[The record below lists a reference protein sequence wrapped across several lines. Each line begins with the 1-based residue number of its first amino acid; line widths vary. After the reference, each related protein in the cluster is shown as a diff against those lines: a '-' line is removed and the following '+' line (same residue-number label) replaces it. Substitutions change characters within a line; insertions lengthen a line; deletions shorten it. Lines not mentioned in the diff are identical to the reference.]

1 MSANRET
8 REVAVQRSGSNK
20 RDEMTIDL
28 SELFYR
34 ILDHWVLVVL
44 IGLLGAILAFG
55 ITRFMI
61 TPKYESTAKIYV
73 LSSSDSVVNLS
84 DMQIGSYLAS
94 DYQEVFNTREVH
106 EQVISNLRLPD
117 TFEQLKKKLK
127 VSNLTGTRI
136 LSIMVEETD
145 PNTAAAIA
153 NEFASVAS
161 DYIATVMVTDRPT
174 VLSTAVPAA
183 GPSSPNLVKNVF
195 IGAVAGALLVIAI
208 ITIATLTDDKIKSAD
223 QLTNLTG
230 LPVFSQIPDTK
241 FDVLESLVK
250 KVKPDKHENTTNSE
264 NPLDVMKPTG
274 KDNEQKGGV
283 SK

>member
-1 MSANRET
+1 MSADRGT
-8 REVAVQRSGSNK
+8 REVAVQRSSANQRIEK
-20 RDEMTIDL
+20 TIDL
-28 SELFYR
+28 SELFFR
-34 ILDHWVLVVL
+34 VLDYWVAVVL
-44 IGLLGAILAFG
+44 IGLFGAILAWG

-84 DMQIGSYLAS
+84 DVQIGSYLAS
-94 DYQEVFNTREVH
+94 DYQEVFSTREVH
-106 EQVISNLRLPD
+106 EQVISNLGLPD

-136 LSIMVEETD
+136 LSITVEETD
-145 PNTAAAIA
+145 PSIAAAIA

-174 VLSTAVPAA
+174 VLSAAVPAA
-183 GPSSPNLVKNVF
+183 EPSSPKMAQNVA
-195 IGAVAGALLVIAI
+195 IGAIAGVLLVIAI
-208 ITIATLTDDKIKSAD
+208 ITIATLTDDKVKSAD
-223 QLTNLTG
+223 QLTKLTG

-250 KVKPDKHENTTNSE
+250 KAKPAKPVNTIKPDT
-264 NPLDVMKPTG
+264 PPDVKKPTG
-274 KDNEQKGGV
+274 KENEQKGGV

>member
-8 REVAVQRSGSNK
+8 KEVAVQRSGSNQT
-20 RDEMTIDL
+20 DEMTIDL

-250 KVKPDKHENTTNSE
+250 KVKPDKHEDTANSD
-264 NPLDVMKPTG
+264 NPLDIRKPTG
-274 KDNEQKGGV
+274 KENEQKGGV

>member
-8 REVAVQRSGSNK
+8 KEVAVQRSGSNK
-20 RDEMTIDL
+20 TDEMTIDL

-208 ITIATLTDDKIKSAD
+208 ITIAT
-223 QLTNLTG
+223 
-230 LPVFSQIPDTK
+230 
-241 FDVLESLVK
+241 
-250 KVKPDKHENTTNSE
+250 
-264 NPLDVMKPTG
+264 
-274 KDNEQKGGV
+274 
-283 SK
+283 

>member
-8 REVAVQRSGSNK
+8 REVAVQRSSPNK

>member
-20 RDEMTIDL
+20 TDEMTIDL

-94 DYQEVFNTREVH
+94 DYKEVFNTREVH

-117 TFEQLKKKLK
+117 TFEQLKKKLE
-127 VSNLTGTRI
+127 VSNQTGTRI

-183 GPSSPNLVKNVF
+183 EPSSPNMVKNVF

-241 FDVLESLVK
+241 FDVLESVAK
-250 KVKPDKHENTTNSE
+250 KVKPDKHENTTNSD
-264 NPLDVMKPTG
+264 NPLDVKKPTG